1 MIRWRTASVC
11 KHTHPCTHTHTH
23 AHKGPCDLHNRLVSL
38 ASGGVWSASVFPT
51 LPPLQSCR
59 RSSGPDNGGKAELF
73 IKDGGLHWERG
84 TSREL
89 GRILMAD
96 TTFGSLKPRMLQL
109 LALIP
114 ASPFI
119 KPPNQITRGTACR
132 FCQGLRLG
140 GEAEGRPMLFGKLHC
155 VCVKAK
161 EQHQDT
167 VTSTITWSFA
177 FLKSFFFVV
186 YQDFRL

>member
-23 AHKGPCDLHNRLVSL
+23 KGPWDLHNRLVSL

-96 TTFGSLKPRMLQL
+96 TTFCSLKPRMLQL
-109 LALIP
+109 PALIP

-119 KPPNQITRGTACR
+119 KPPNQIARGTTCR

-140 GEAEGRPMLFGKLHC
+140 GGRGENHAVWKIALCLCEGQR
-155 VCVKAK
+155 A
-161 EQHQDT
+161 
-167 VTSTITWSFA
+167 TSR
-177 FLKSFFFVV
+177 
-186 YQDFRL
+186 YCDFHNHRF